1 MTDLEERVRDALN
14 AQAGRFTASPDAWE
28 RTKARA
34 GRRAPARQAHRPAR
48 QRWLNRFTP
57 LAAAAAVIVIGVGT
71 ATVAATGGFRAAPH
85 ASPVPSAVPSM
96 GLTGSVGPAPSAG
109 PTATATAAPT
119 PTPSAKASDPLSKG
133 MACDVPGLLK
143 TPKPPPV
150 VGVPIS
156 AKVTKDGITT
166 WWTRLP
172 KGFSSAGTLG
182 LCQSRSNGGGGGAEA
197 PLSPGQLLRV
207 DSFDIG
213 LSVNSAAGG
222 IAEAS
227 VTSVEADLANGK
239 VVQGT
244 VAYGAGFPYAAWWI
258 GYPPGISATL
268 VFRDAAGTVVKEIA
282 EPFPAA
288 SALKH
293 PAPLPPN
300 YLNIPAECA
309 GLQSDKVPAQQ
320 VRAQQVMDGIK
331 VWTYV
336 RFVYWVN
343 AAAPTFC
350 ELTGI
355 TGATANY
362 VGAYTLPA
370 GQSARTAFV
379 LYPTSSLSG
388 VAAPDVTSVTA
399 VLADGS
405 KYTGTLVRAKG
416 FSYPVWLVSYPL
428 KDPATLVFRDA
439 AGAEVAV
446 LHEPANP

>member
-1 MTDLEERVRDALN
+1 
-14 AQAGRFTASPDAWE
+14 
-28 RTKARA
+28 
-34 GRRAPARQAHRPAR
+34 
-48 QRWLNRFTP
+48 
-57 LAAAAAVIVIGVGT
+57 
-71 ATVAATGGFRAAPH
+71 
-85 ASPVPSAVPSM
+85 
-96 GLTGSVGPAPSAG
+96 
-109 PTATATAAPT
+109 
-119 PTPSAKASDPLSKG
+119 
-133 MACDVPGLLK
+133 MACDVPGL
-143 TPKPPPV
+143 PKAAPV
-150 VGVPIS
+150 VGVQIS

-166 WWTRLP
+166 WWTRVP
-172 KGFSSAGTLG
+172 KGFNRNAGTLG
-182 LCQSRSNGGGGGAEA
+182 LCQSRSNGGGGVEL
-197 PLSPGQLLRV
+197 PLSRGQLLRV
-207 DSFDIG
+207 DSFDSG

-222 IAEAS
+222 IAVAS

-239 VVQGT
+239 VIPGT

-268 VFRDAAGTVVKEIA
+268 VFRDAAGDVVKEIA

-293 PAPLPPN
+293 PAPLPPD
-300 YLNIPAECA
+300 YLNIPADCT
-309 GLQSDKVPAQQ
+309 GSQSDKIPAQQ

-343 AAAPTFC
+343 AVAPTFC

-362 VGAYTLPA
+362 EGAYTLPA
-370 GQSARTAFV
+370 GQSARIVFV
-379 LYPTSSLSG
+379 LYPTASLSG

-399 VLADGS
+399 VLADGR
-405 KYTGTLVRAKG
+405 KYTGTLVRGKG

-428 KDPATLVFRDA
+428 KDAATLVFRDA
-439 AGAEVAV
+439 TGHEAVV

>member
-1 MTDLEERVRDALN
+1 MTDLEERVRDALH
-14 AQAGRFTASPDAWE
+14 ARAGEFTASPDAWQ
-28 RTKARA
+28 RTTARA
-34 GRRAPARQAHRPAR
+34 GRRAPKRQAHHPAR
-48 QRWLNRFTP
+48 QRWLHRFTP
-57 LAAAAAVIVIGVGT
+57 LAAAAAVIVIGAGT
-71 ATVAATGGFRAAPH
+71 ATLAETGGFRAAPRH
-85 ASPVPSAVPSM
+85 ASPASSAS
-96 GLTGSVGPAPSAG
+96 
-109 PTATATAAPT
+109 PTAKATPK
-119 PTPSAKASDPLSKG
+119 PTPSASAGDPLTQG
-133 MACDVPGLLK
+133 VACDVPGLPK
-143 TPKPPPV
+143 TAPV
-150 VGVPIS
+150 VGVQIS

-172 KGFSSAGTLG
+172 KGFNHNAGTLS
-182 LCQSRSNGGGGGAEA
+182 LCQSRSNGGGGGVEP
-197 PLSPGQLLRV
+197 PLSRGQLLRV

-222 IAEAS
+222 IAVAS

-239 VVQGT
+239 VVHGT

-268 VFRDAAGTVVKEIA
+268 VFRGAAGNVVKEIA

-293 PAPLPPN
+293 PAPLPPD
-300 YLNIPAECA
+300 YLVVPADCT
-309 GLQSDKVPAQQ
+309 GLQSDKLPTQQ

-336 RFVYWVN
+336 RFVYWAN
-343 AAAPTFC
+343 AVVPTLC

-370 GQSARTAFV
+370 GQSARTVFV

-388 VAAPDVTSVTA
+388 VAAPGVTTVTA
-399 VLADGS
+399 VLADGRE
-405 KYTGTLVRAKG
+405 YTGTLVHGKG

-439 AGAEVAV
+439 TGKEVAV